1 MDTYFTIEEKYLQ
14 AVDELSYGE
23 TPKGLRL
30 LNEIINADPTYAR
43 AHYQLGRIF
52 FYDIKDYQAAGYH
65 FQTCAELEPSFPDLY
80 EPYLELLVFLNMERR
95 TPDVAAKAL
104 DVAGVNAAAVY
115 KQLGL
120 LHEKRK
126 SWKEAL
132 QAYRNAFM
140 EVTDKEEKHEIEDNI
155 SRVKQ
160 KIQRSASYQY
170 HISE

>member
-1 MDTYFTIEEKYLQ
+1 MDTYFTIEEKYLK

-30 LNEIINADPTYAR
+30 LNEIITADPTYAR

-80 EPYLELLVFLNMERR
+80 EPYLELLVFLNMERK
-95 TPDVAAKAL
+95 TADVAAKAL
-104 DVAGVNAAAVY
+104 AVAGVNASAVY

-120 LHEKRK
+120 LHEKHK
-126 SWKEAL
+126 HWNEAL
-132 QAYRNAFM
+132 QAYRDAFM
-140 EVTDKEEKHEIEDNI
+140 EVTDKAEKHEIEDNI
-155 SRVKQ
+155 ARVRQ
-160 KIQRSASYQY
+160 KMQRSASYQY
-170 HISE
+170 HIAE

>member
-30 LNEIINADPTYAR
+30 LNEIINSDPTYAR

-65 FQTCAELEPSFPDLY
+65 FQTCAELEPSFPDVY
-80 EPYLELLVFLNMERR
+80 EPYLELLVFLKMERKAAEI
-95 TPDVAAKAL
+95 AAKAL
-104 DVAGVNAAAVY
+104 AVAGVSASAVY

-120 LHEKRK
+120 LHEMHRQ
-126 SWKEAL
+126 WNLAL
-132 QAYRNAFM
+132 QAYRDAFM
-140 EVTDKEEKHEIEDNI
+140 EVTDKGEKHEIEDHI
-155 SRVKQ
+155 TRVRQ
-160 KIQRSASYQY
+160 KMQRGASYQY
-170 HISE
+170 HIAD